1 MNNVIKEVEILKAD
15 ILNSDVY
22 KEFKKYETIL
32 DNSKEINT
40 IITNIKRLQQ
50 QIIKKED
57 KKQDTDKEEIELQ
70 SLYKKLN
77 TYDDYVKYVES
88 SKKFNEII
96 TYIQKEFEN
105 YFNQFII

>member
-1 MNNVIKEVEILKAD
+1 MNNVIKEVETLKED
-15 ILNSDVY
+15 ILNSDEY

-32 DNSKEINT
+32 DNSKEINN

-57 KKQDTDKEEIELQ
+57 KNQDTDKEEIELQ
-70 SLYKKLN
+70 SLYKELN
-77 TYDDYVKYVES
+77 TYDDYVKYIES
-88 SKKFNEII
+88 SKKFNELI